1 MHRPTIPL
9 WVHRVPPRSLL
20 EADVPQMS
28 TTPPDALSLRCNPSR
43 SCLESFT
50 STIPD
55 SHNCQDLRQ
64 LFIEWS
70 RMRGGDVATSEMTR
84 SGFRQSSPRFYKGR
98 RHPLQR
104 GGGSTQG
111 APPPERASRAN
122 LFCSAWPRNQCCPL
136 SQPPGHQG
144 AICNKDYGDEEDI

>member
-1 MHRPTIPL
+1 
-9 WVHRVPPRSLL
+9 
-20 EADVPQMS
+20 
-28 TTPPDALSLRCNPSR
+28 
-43 SCLESFT
+43 
-50 STIPD
+50 
-55 SHNCQDLRQ
+55 
-64 LFIEWS
+64 
-70 RMRGGDVATSEMTR
+70 MRGGDVATSEMTR